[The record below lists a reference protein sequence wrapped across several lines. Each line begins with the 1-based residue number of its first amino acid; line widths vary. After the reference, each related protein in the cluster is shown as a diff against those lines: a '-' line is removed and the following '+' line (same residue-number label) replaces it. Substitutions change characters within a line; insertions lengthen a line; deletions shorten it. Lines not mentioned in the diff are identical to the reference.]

1 MFDSIAHSYDFL
13 NHFFSLGIDLRWRK
27 KALRMVKAKSP
38 KRLLDMAT
46 GTGDFAILASK
57 MNVGAEEIIGV
68 DLSAGML
75 EVGRDKLK
83 KKGLD
88 DHITFIKGD
97 SENMDFPDNH
107 FGAFTVGFGV
117 RNYENLEK
125 GLTEMLR
132 VLEPDGLG
140 VVLEFSKPQ
149 KFPMKQLFNF
159 YFRFIMP
166 TLGKI
171 VSKDSRAYSYLPESV
186 KAFPE
191 GQDFLDIMKKCGY
204 RDVKVKTVSGG
215 IASIYTG
222 IK

>member
-1 MFDSIAHSYDFL
+1 MGTKVTPYQNQKGSKKEEVEEMFDSIAHSYDFL

-159 YFRFIMP
+159 YFRFI
-166 TLGKI
+166 
-171 VSKDSRAYSYLPESV
+171 
-186 KAFPE
+186 
-191 GQDFLDIMKKCGY
+191 
-204 RDVKVKTVSGG
+204 
-215 IASIYTG
+215 
-222 IK
+222 